1 MMTTIVVSQHLR
13 RRFFSSASSASSV
26 VVPRIVY
33 LNGAFVPETEAK
45 ISCLD
50 RGFLFS
56 DGVYEVTAVLDGG
69 RVQVDVDGHFAR
81 LRRSLSELRIDY
93 PSHDTTNLE
102 QAQTELIERN
112 NLQEGIVYLQV
123 TRGVAAERDF
133 FFPSSDEPN
142 NKTLPTVFMMTQSM
156 NITNNKAATTG
167 IAVVTVPDI
176 RWKRRDIKTI
186 GLLAQVLAKQ
196 EARDS
201 GADDAWMVDDQG
213 FVTEGAS
220 NNAFIV
226 VNGKLITRALSN
238 DILHGITR
246 KAVLQSLE
254 TTNNEGGDGGQTLQL
269 EERGFTVEEAYQ
281 ADEAFSTSAS
291 SFVMP
296 VVKIDGRSI
305 GDGKPGP
312 VTRQLRKFYLE
323 LALAPSSTS

>member
-1 MMTTIVVSQHLR
+1 MMASISGGLR
-13 RRFFSSASSASSV
+13 RRLFSSSSSAAAP
-26 VVPRIVY
+26 PRLVY

-45 ISCLD
+45 ISCMD

-69 RVQVDVDGHFAR
+69 RVQVDADGHFAR

-93 PSHDTTNLE
+93 PSHTPNLE

-112 NLQEGIVYLQV
+112 ILHEGIVYLQI
-123 TRGVAAERDF
+123 TRGAAAERDF
-133 FFPSSDEPN
+133 FFPSSDELN
-142 NKTLPTVFMMTQSM
+142 KKTLPTVFMMTQSM
-156 NITNNKAATTG
+156 NITNNPAATTG
-167 IAVVTVPDI
+167 IAVATVPDI
-176 RWKRRDIKTI
+176 RWKRRDIKTV

-196 EARDS
+196 EARDA

-220 NNAFIV
+220 NNAFIMK
-226 VNGKLITRALSN
+226 NGKLITRALSN

-246 KAVLQSLE
+246 KAVLELLE
-254 TTNNEGGDGGQTLQL
+254 KTNGDGGSQTLQL
-269 EERGFTVEEAYQ
+269 EERGFTVEEAYR

-291 SFVMP
+291 TFVMP
-296 VVKIDGRSI
+296 VVDIDGRSI

-312 VTRQLRKFYLE
+312 VTRQLRKLYLE
-323 LALAPSSTS
+323 LAFAPPSTS